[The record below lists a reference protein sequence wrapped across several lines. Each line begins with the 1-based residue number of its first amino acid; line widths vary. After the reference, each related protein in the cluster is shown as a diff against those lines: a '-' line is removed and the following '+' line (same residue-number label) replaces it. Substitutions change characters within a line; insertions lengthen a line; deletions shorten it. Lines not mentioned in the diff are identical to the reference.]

1 MAHDIALVFVVA
13 GTAVIALAALGA
25 VVVRGDV
32 FTRLHFVTP
41 VTSLGGPLVCI
52 GLCIESR
59 QPWVIAELIVITVL
73 LFISGPVLEASAGR
87 AAAQDRSVETEEQ
100 PA

>member
-1 MAHDIALVFVVA
+1 MAHDIGLALVVA

-25 VVVRGDV
+25 VAVRGDV

-41 VTSLGGPLVCI
+41 VTSLGGPLVAA
-52 GLCIESR
+52 GLCVESR
-59 QPWVIAELIVITVL
+59 QPWVIAELIVLAVL
-73 LFISGPVLEASAGR
+73 LFVSGPVLEASAGR
-87 AAAQDRSVETEEQ
+87 AAAQDRGIETEEQ